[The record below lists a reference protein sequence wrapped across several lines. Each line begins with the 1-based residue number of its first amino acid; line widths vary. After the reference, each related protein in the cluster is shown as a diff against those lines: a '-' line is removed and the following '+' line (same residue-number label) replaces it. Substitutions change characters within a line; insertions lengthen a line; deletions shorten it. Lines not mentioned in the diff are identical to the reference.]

1 MSIVINY
8 MPFLKKEAG
17 KLAVHY
23 DYIKAHDYEDLL
35 SQGVL
40 GWLEAESRYNTDKSN
55 ALFAYASK
63 YAVGYM
69 QRYVRTTNKW
79 GHRHMLCLEELLNP
93 EIGEELIKDLSWQ
106 KSNRTLYPNDGLDD
120 KRPTPEQEAIRQEE
134 LHYIDVMC
142 TIECP
147 RNVDIIHKLC
157 SGVKKKDLDCTLDI
171 SSNLVK
177 RLRKYKIL

>member
-1 MSIVINY
+1 MKY
-8 MPFLKKEAG
+8 LPFIKKAAG
-17 KLAVHY
+17 QLAKKY
-23 DYIKAHDYEDLL
+23 GYSKDHDYEALL

-40 GWLEAESRYNTDKSN
+40 GWLEAEAKYDTTKSN

-69 QRYVRTTNKW
+69 QRYVFRTNKW
-79 GHRHMLCLEELLNP
+79 RRWNSSQYTVPIDTTSIINDDDVTVEGFRHEML
-93 EIGEELIKDLSWQ
+93 DS
-106 KSNRTLYPNDGLDD
+106 STS
-120 KRPTPEQEAIRQEE
+120 PEQEAIRQEE

-177 RLRKYKIL
+177 RLRKYRIL